1 MIIGALQVKLF
12 IPEAQSLKEKRFVLK
27 SILTRIRS
35 RFNVSVSEIDGQDL
49 WQSSL
54 IGVVAVGNEQRH
66 VNEVLSKVTD
76 FLREGRNFEVIDS
89 KLEFL

>member
-35 RFNVSVSEIDGQDL
+35 RFNVSVSEIDGQVL